1 MSVPPHYRQFL
12 RRLLRYSIP
21 TMTDNFTLPPY
32 PRMGEI
38 FRTLA
43 LALDT
48 KASNRQADRYAREG
62 DIDWKLPDTLLDELF
77 VHPLEQLLD
86 TEFAQMV
93 RDAFT
98 ALRQD
103 YMGLVT
109 SVALDSLTREEALP
123 LLVTHFFVP
132 HAAVLLQRVKQR
144 WGGPDLQ
151 DLLIGPHNSIA
162 SVMHW
167 LAPEQPGQLAHWA
180 YPASTGPD
188 RTGREMVQRWMK
200 GSQLPDTTSMLL
212 WRQALAKHEPSIVDL
227 LPHLGHWLLIAR
239 ALEWAERNAPQA
251 GTKAAVASVVRQKG
265 APTDIG
271 YLLSTRAAQVPQQ
284 WIALR
289 RTGLEL
295 GARLRRSTGKQ
306 PGDQGAC
313 EQLMHVFEQ
322 LLDQHDPHGCGR
334 YALHWFRGRW
344 HALSGDSASALPHY
358 RQAIRLASYRAGPK
372 QIEILKEALALAA
385 RDNDLK
391 FISQLKQQAI
401 ALGVLMPPIG
411 PAGQLVEAW
420 EREQLYAALPGLF
433 PPGGLFPQ
441 AVSSYHDQP
450 KLPFLLFNPEQ
461 MVSRPPDLRHPNR
474 IVKLSYTEGQTRQY
488 PQLRLFASFG
498 RADAVRELLRV
509 GADVNQMDTA
519 GGSALLCAIQ
529 HARQG
534 GTREVLDLLLATP
547 HSAATLNAVTERK
560 RATALLEAIDYCQ
573 PDVVETLLTMGADPE
588 LRPQIEGVPAL
599 YYCVGQLGKVL
610 DPGMTHRRLLHS
622 PTSAAHDPLLR
633 EVLRRS
639 KVSMAGMLGDQDGMA
654 KAMKNPEYA
663 AIFQSVVLSMVGDL
677 VSQYPIPKL
686 LEIIKILL
694 EHGANPNAIV
704 NAPAK
709 GRTAL
714 MLAAESDSVPAF
726 ELILRHGGD
735 PFRRD
740 HAGAD
745 SRQIARSFGAHRVLD
760 CMHSRGML

>member
-1 MSVPPHYRQFL
+1 
-12 RRLLRYSIP
+12 
-21 TMTDNFTLPPY
+21 MTDNSRLPPY

-62 DIDWKLPDTLLDELF
+62 DMDWTLPDTLLDEMF
-77 VHPLEQLLD
+77 VQPLERLLD
-86 TEFAQMV
+86 AEFAQMV
-93 RDAFT
+93 RDALT
-98 ALRQD
+98 ALRQN

-109 SVALDSLTREEALP
+109 SSALDTLTREEALP
-123 LLVTHFFVP
+123 LLVTHFFAS
-132 HAAVLLQRVKQR
+132 HAAALIQRVKQR

-151 DLLIGPHNSIA
+151 DLLRGPHNSIA
-162 SVMHW
+162 SVMQW
-167 LAPEQPGQLAHWA
+167 LASEQPGQLAYWA

-200 GSQLPDTTSMLL
+200 GLQLPDATSMLL
-212 WRQALAKHEPSIVDL
+212 WRQALATNAPSIVDL
-227 LPHLGHWLLIAR
+227 LPHLGRWLLIAR

-251 GTKAAVASVVRQKG
+251 GTKATLATALGQKG

-271 YLLSTRAAQVPQQ
+271 HLLSTRAAQIPPQ

-295 GARLRRSTGKQ
+295 SARLRRSTGKL
-306 PGDQGAC
+306 PLDQGAC
-313 EQLMHVFEQ
+313 EQLMHMFEQ

-344 HALSGDSASALPHY
+344 HALSGDPASALPHY
-358 RQAIRLASYRAGPK
+358 RQAIRLASYRAGPN

-385 RDNDLK
+385 RENDIK

-401 ALGVLMPPIG
+401 ALGVLTPPIG

-420 EREQLYAALPGLF
+420 EREQLNAALPGLF
-433 PPGGLFPQ
+433 PPSGMFPQ
-441 AVSSYHDQP
+441 AAVGYDNQQQ
-450 KLPFLLFNPEQ
+450 LPFLLFDAEQ

-474 IVKLSYTEGQTRQY
+474 IVKLSYTDGQTRQY

-498 RADAVRELLRV
+498 RADAVRALLRV
-509 GADVNQMDTA
+509 GADVNQLDNV

-534 GTREVLDLLLATP
+534 GSREVLDLLLAVP
-547 HSAATLNAVTERK
+547 HSMATLNSVTERK
-560 RATALLEAIDYCQ
+560 RLTALFEAIDYCQ
-573 PDVVETLLTMGADPE
+573 PDVVAALLTMGADPE

-599 YYCVGQLGKVL
+599 YYCVGLLGKVMG
-610 DPGMTHRRLLHS
+610 PGMTHRRLLQS
-622 PTSAAHDPLLR
+622 PTSTAHNPQLR

-639 KVSMAGMLGDQDGMA
+639 KVSMAGMLGDQDGMVQ
-654 KAMKNPEYA
+654 AMKNPRYA
-663 AIFQSVVLSMVGDL
+663 EIFQGVVQLMVSNL

-694 EHGANPNAIV
+694 ERGANPNAIV
-704 NAPAK
+704 NAPAQ

-735 PFRRD
+735 PFRMD
-740 HAGAD
+740 QAGAD
-745 SRQIARSFGAHRVLD
+745 SRQIARSFGAQRVLD
-760 CMHSRGML
+760 YMRSGGLL